1 MLLGVI
7 VFSWVASS
15 VGTVAFLL
23 PTAAGTIDAAEFAIA
38 TACSFA
44 SARFNARISP
54 NAGG

>member
-23 PTAAGTIDAAEFAIA
+23 PTAAGTI
-38 TACSFA
+38 
-44 SARFNARISP
+44 SARYLRQS
-54 NAGG
+54 